1 QNRLSQLLQ
10 IPEAVT
16 AKALQFL
23 TKTKLL
29 NERTDGT
36 FEIGT
41 TKMHLGS
48 DSPLVAKHHANW
60 RLKALNDLDMMR
72 SGHPRL
78 HYSSVISVS
87 AEDASRIETI
97 LLQCIDQV
105 KEIVRQSDD
114 PTNLLCF

>member
-1 QNRLSQLLQ
+1 RKKEVKERYRTDDVLTSDEKAEYYSSWIYAACHAGVTVSNCNTQNRLSQLLQ

-48 DSPLVAKHHANW
+48 DSPLVAKHHAN
-60 RLKALNDLDMMR
+60 
-72 SGHPRL
+72 
-78 HYSSVISVS
+78 
-87 AEDASRIETI
+87 
-97 LLQCIDQV
+97 
-105 KEIVRQSDD
+105 
-114 PTNLLCF
+114 